1 MKIIETD
8 AIVIKEKRLLK
19 NDSLVTL
26 FTKKLG
32 KIKVV
37 TKGVK
42 KITSRRLS
50 HIDTGNLIKA
60 FLYQK
65 KDVYYLQQTLLRS
78 SFSLLKV
85 NQVKIKCLFFV
96 LFLLDRLLP
105 ENQEENKIYFLT
117 LNYLSQLA
125 RQRESFKNLLNYSN
139 QLSFHLGYGKKFA
152 DFNSLKIFIQETI
165 SEEIPT
171 ID

>member
-1 MKIIETD
+1 MRIIETD
-8 AIVIKEKRLLK
+8 AFVIKEKCLLK

-26 FTKKLG
+26 FTKKMG
-32 KIKVV
+32 KVKVLA
-37 TKGVK
+37 KGVK

-65 KDVYYLQQTLLRS
+65 KEAYYLQQTLLKS

-85 NQVKIKCLFFV
+85 NPVKTKYLFFI
-96 LFLLDRLLP
+96 LFLIDRLLP
-105 ENQEENKIYFLT
+105 ENQEEKKIYFLT
-117 LNYLSQLA
+117 LNYLSLLA
-125 RQRESFKNLLNYSN
+125 REEKSLKNLLNYSN
-139 QLSFHLGYGKKFA
+139 QLFLHLGYGKKFS
-152 DFNSLKIFIQETI
+152 DFNALKIFIQEI
-165 SEEIPT
+165 INEEIPI

>member
-19 NDSLVTL
+19 NDSLVIF

-37 TKGVK
+37 AKGVK

-50 HIDTGNLIKA
+50 HLDTGNLIKV
-60 FLYQK
+60 FFYQK
-65 KDVYYLQQTLLRS
+65 KDVYYLQKTILRS
-78 SFSLLKV
+78 SFSLLKA
-85 NQVKIKCLFFV
+85 NHVKIKYLFFI

-125 RQRESFKNLLNYSN
+125 YKRESSKNLLNYSN
-139 QLSFHLGYGKKFA
+139 QLLLHLGYGKKFPDLNA
-152 DFNSLKIFIQETI
+152 LKMFIQEI
-165 SEEIPT
+165 INEETPT